1 MPTPSC
7 TCGCIC
13 SAAKKM
19 QSMSEEEKVF
29 DFLMGLDDT
38 YSTVH
43 SQILSV
49 DSLPNLGRVYAITAQ
64 EEKQRSIAA
73 NRISTIEAIA
83 LLTREVSWALE
94 KSKGTKRLASTA
106 IAATIEEAMSP
117 ISGLTHAQHQQLL
130 LLLGNNGTST
140 VHTTLPPVQ
149 IPNGD
154 MVKVHALG
162 QVAIGK
168 RLILEK
174 VFGDL
179 PSKMLIGVGR
189 ERNGLYYLEP
199 MKGGEALMVKKS
211 VSASLWQRRLE
222 IYQ

>member
-13 SAAKKM
+13 GAAKKM

-38 YSTVH
+38 YSTVR

-64 EEKQRSIAA
+64 EEKQRSIVA
-73 NRISTIEAIA
+73 NRISTIEETA
-83 LLTREVSWALE
+83 LLTREGTALA
-94 KSKGTKRLASTA
+94 T
-106 IAATIEEAMSP
+106 TIEEVMSP
-117 ISGLTHAQHQQLL
+117 IPCLTCS
-130 LLLGNNGTST
+130 TST
-140 VHTTLPPVQ
+140 TIIIVGQQWNIYRIVHTTLPPVQ

-154 MVKVHALG
+154 IVKVHALG

-179 PSKMLIGVGR
+179 SSRMLIGVGR

-199 MKGGEALMVKKS
+199 MKGGQALMVKKS
-211 VSASLWQRRLE
+211 VSASLWQRRLG